1 MEGFRGRIKS
11 PSIQSIIGR
20 RAAAA
25 AAKKG
30 IGEEERREGV
40 HHLPLRYEIVGV
52 VVIVLL
58 LALVRLL
65 SHRRRLV
72 PSRWSRCSAAEES
85 ECVGGEGSR
94 TREDEEDEKSLP
106 CSDRMRSRS
115 VFSSCKFSPD
125 VGNAEMGTL
134 EIEIEPWPLRPP

>member
-1 MEGFRGRIKS
+1 MNGRLSGVSSRSRGGSAVGRIKS

-20 RAAAA
+20 RAA

-58 LALVRLL
+58 LDAALVRLL

-72 PSRWSRCSAAEES
+72 PSRWSRCSAQWS
-85 ECVGGEGSR
+85 PSGGEESR

-115 VFSSCKFSPD
+115 VFSS
-125 VGNAEMGTL
+125 
-134 EIEIEPWPLRPP
+134 